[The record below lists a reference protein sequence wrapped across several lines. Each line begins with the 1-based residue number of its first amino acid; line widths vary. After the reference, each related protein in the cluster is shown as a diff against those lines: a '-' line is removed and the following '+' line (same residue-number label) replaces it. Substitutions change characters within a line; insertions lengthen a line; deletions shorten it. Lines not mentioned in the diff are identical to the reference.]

1 MLFESTLFTDSASL
15 LARVRTVSR
24 PVRSRHTSEESRGRR
39 NIGQSYGLVLQ
50 NVLDTEEA
58 EELLFDV
65 SDKYYYIFYVGS
77 HFLVITDSHSWY
89 SIADPFETFY
99 LLESNIKYIIWN
111 GSSLR
116 LTSMQCDPSFDSYT
130 SFC

>member
-1 MLFESTLFTDSASL
+1 MLFESTLFTDPTSL

-24 PVRSRHTSEESRGRR
+24 PVRSRHASEGSGGRR

-65 SDKYYYIFYVGS
+65 SDKYYYIFYDGS
-77 HFLVITDSHSWY
+77 HFLVITDCHTWY
-89 SIADPFETFY
+89 SIADPFKTFF
-99 LLESNIKYIIWN
+99 S
-111 GSSLR
+111 
-116 LTSMQCDPSFDSYT
+116 
-130 SFC
+130 

>member
-1 MLFESTLFTDSASL
+1 MFMLFESTLFTDSASL

-24 PVRSRHTSEESRGRR
+24 PVRSRHTSEEGGVRR

-65 SDKYYYIFYVGS
+65 SDKFYYNLNDGS
-77 HFLVITDSHSWY
+77 HFLVITDSYTSE
-89 SIADPFETFY
+89 SVADPLKTF
-99 LLESNIKYIIWN
+99 LFLESVVC
-111 GSSLR
+111 R
-116 LTSMQCDPSFDSYT
+116 
-130 SFC
+130 